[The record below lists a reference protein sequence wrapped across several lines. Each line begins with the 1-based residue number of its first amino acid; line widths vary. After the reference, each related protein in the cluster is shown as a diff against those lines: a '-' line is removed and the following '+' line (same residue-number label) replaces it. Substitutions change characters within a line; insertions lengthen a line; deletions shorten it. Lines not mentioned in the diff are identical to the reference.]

1 MDQIRSENKFGFNR
15 DPARIL
21 IAGRNARA
29 LKTSRSRLPPENSLG
44 LARGSGRTGPQAL
57 RDSNCPFPGQL
68 LNSRQ
73 LKGIAMISIHF
84 VCTVCGKHL
93 EVDEVGAGM
102 TIFCTDCST
111 ALMVPRQTRKYSCP
125 HCRVAVL
132 LPQNLWGQTI
142 QCSSCQ
148 QAFPIPN
155 PATATSAGLC
165 IHFVCPACG
174 KHLEVDESGAGVII
188 QCADCSTSMKVPSKT
203 AKSICPSCGTA
214 VLVADNLWGQAIE
227 CSACGQIMQT
237 QNPDAPIQHSC
248 PYCYVVVL
256 AEKNMQ
262 GKFIECPTCH
272 KQFRVPYPDKDVEQE
287 GASESLF

>member
-1 MDQIRSENKFGFNR
+1 
-15 DPARIL
+15 
-21 IAGRNARA
+21 
-29 LKTSRSRLPPENSLG
+29 
-44 LARGSGRTGPQAL
+44 
-57 RDSNCPFPGQL
+57 
-68 LNSRQ
+68 
-73 LKGIAMISIHF
+73 
-84 VCTVCGKHL
+84 
-93 EVDEVGAGM
+93 
-102 TIFCTDCST
+102 
-111 ALMVPRQTRKYSCP
+111 
-125 HCRVAVL
+125 
-132 LPQNLWGQTI
+132 
-142 QCSSCQ
+142 
-148 QAFPIPN
+148 
-155 PATATSAGLC
+155 
-165 IHFVCPACG
+165 
-174 KHLEVDESGAGVII
+174 
-188 QCADCSTSMKVPSKT
+188 MKVPSKT